1 MSEVFVGTGNNKRA
15 DVVLTIFSTF
25 QNMEVFLLII
35 FTLVSYNKNS
45 LTVLFF
51 NVYKKFE
58 KRIRENTR

>member
-25 QNMEVFLLII
+25 RNMEVFLLII

-45 LTVLFF
+45 LTVFFF